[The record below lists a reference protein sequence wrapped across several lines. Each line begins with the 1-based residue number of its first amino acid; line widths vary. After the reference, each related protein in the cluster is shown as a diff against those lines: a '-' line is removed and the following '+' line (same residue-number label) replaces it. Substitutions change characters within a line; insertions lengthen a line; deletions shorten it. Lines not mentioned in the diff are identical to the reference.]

1 MGLGYAAR
9 MQLPSA
15 NPAGFPATATTL
27 ALSGPAGAIE
37 AMCGVPD
44 PAVARPAVAVICH
57 PHPLQG
63 GTMHN
68 KVVSML
74 ERSLR
79 ELGLAT
85 VRFNFRGV
93 GASAGV
99 HDNGDGETL
108 DLIAIGEWLAVVRPG
123 DALWLCGFSFGSL
136 VAARAVRHLPAKCLI
151 SIAPPIGKYALF
163 ETLPPPPCPWLIV
176 QGEDDDVVS
185 PQAVFDFVANAADPP
200 MLVRMPQTGHFF
212 HRKLLD
218 LRGAVKH
225 AVRDFLPPADA

>member
-1 MGLGYAAR
+1 MGLGYAAQ
-9 MQLPSA
+9 MSLASA

-27 ALSGPAGAIE
+27 SLSGPAGAIE

-44 PAVARPAVAVICH
+44 PAAARPAVVVICH
-57 PHPLQG
+57 PHPLHG

-79 ELGLAT
+79 ELGLTT

-108 DLIAIGEWLAVVRPG
+108 DLIAIGEWLAAVRPG

-136 VAARAVRHLPAKCLI
+136 VAARAVRHLPAKFLI

-163 ETLPPPPCPWLIV
+163 EALPPPPCPWLIV

-185 PQAVFDFVANAADPP
+185 PQAVFDFVTNSPDPP
-200 MLVRMPQTGHFF
+200 QLVRMPQTGHFF

-225 AVRDFLPPADA
+225 AVRDYLPPAST